1 MSILLAYANDYLAI
15 RSVDSNGHF
24 HTKLHHVGQ
33 LRAVKVT
40 NKVLGQSIL
49 PDQGYTIQQYAA
61 IGSEHSNQLNHMVLD
76 KGQWSKSAGDA
87 EDILKPE
94 LRDYLHKL
102 FGLIEAGNPL
112 QRDPSGSRFFFLGI
126 SLLRLLFVSR

>member
-1 MSILLAYANDYLAI
+1 M
-15 RSVDSNGHF
+15 DSNGHF

-33 LRAVKVT
+33 LRAVNVT
-40 NKVLGQSIL
+40 NRVLGQSIL

-76 KGQWSKSAGDA
+76 KDQWSRSAGDA
-87 EDILKPE
+87 EPVLKPE

-102 FGLIEAGNPL
+102 LGLI
-112 QRDPSGSRFFFLGI
+112 
-126 SLLRLLFVSR
+126 